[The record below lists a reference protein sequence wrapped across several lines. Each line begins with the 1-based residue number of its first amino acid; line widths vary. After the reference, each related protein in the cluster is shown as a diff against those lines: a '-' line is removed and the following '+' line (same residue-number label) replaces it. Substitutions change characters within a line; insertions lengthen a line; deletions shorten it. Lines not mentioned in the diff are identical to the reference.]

1 MTNKSYVVER
11 CIRLWDVQ
19 QFVVEHALDERDAQ
33 RQAELLIAASP
44 SQVDGVIAGV
54 RQIACEIVDA
64 GESAD
69 WQIKKL
75 N

>member
-11 CIRLWDVQ
+11 CVRLWDVQ
-19 QFVVEHALDERDAQ
+19 RFVVEHALDECDAQ
-33 RQAELLIAASP
+33 RQAELLIAAS
-44 SQVDGVIAGV
+44 SIQIDGVILGV